1 MMEYLL
7 RIFPPN
13 IYLKHYKLAPRRHGA
28 TGTPSS
34 PPEMAPWGRRG
45 LPTTGGCPPQKY
57 LPPQKKKG
65 GPGGAGVTR
74 PPHLRAR
81 CCPGWPPCVRGPL
94 SAGRGG
100 YPAAA
105 LGRTLAAA
113 APPGL
118 APRRRSLEA
127 APRGPARPLDS
138 KKGAAPDGPEGIY
151 RVLNAAP
158 GGPEQVMNA
167 APDGRPRPPAASGGS
182 TPGRPSTPGATSLA
196 VTRPSPLGKKKKS
209 VWPPFKVQAAAWS
222 RDGRPEGRSKLP
234 TLR

>member
-1 MMEYLL
+1 MEYLL

-138 KKGAAPDGPEGIY
+138 KKGAAPDGPGCEKTVKLPKKN
-151 RVLNAAP
+151 RRLRRAC
-158 GGPEQVMNA
+158 GGAGSKGGGAGPWAGVRQA
-167 APDGRPRPPAASGGS
+167 GRG
-182 TPGRPSTPGATSLA
+182 PGRP
-196 VTRPSPLGKKKKS
+196 
-209 VWPPFKVQAAAWS
+209 
-222 RDGRPEGRSKLP
+222 
-234 TLR
+234 